1 LGPDADLWQKE
12 TAMPEERTADTAHPN
27 AAPRTRLET
36 RARALS
42 LLPVLLVLWS
52 ANGVADAEVEAR
64 YPYDPACAWGRIANG
79 KGMLHRCLT
88 EAEARSVAESDPA
101 RQKPKGTLPEAP
113 AEAKPSEPSRDF
125 VLEVGP
131 PAPEEGELA
140 LGGLG
145 KPTDRYRA
153 CVEENGGLLKPSA
166 QVVVE
171 FLVRAERS
179 RAEGTE
185 VRSFAGVSRAAAECL
200 AEVVDRRATG
210 TPSVPMTGVKLT
222 FSLTAK

>member
-1 LGPDADLWQKE
+1 MSAFS
-12 TAMPEERTADTAHPN
+12 R
-27 AAPRTRLET
+27 
-36 RARALS
+36 
-42 LLPVLLVLWS
+42 LLPVLLLLS
-52 ANGVADAEVEAR
+52 AYGAADTEVEAR

-88 EAEARSVAESDPA
+88 EAEARSVADADPA
-101 RQKPKGTLPEAP
+101 RQKPKGSLPEAGP
-113 AEAKPSEPSRDF
+113 EAKPNDAPRDF
-125 VLEVGP
+125 VIEIGSLT
-131 PAPEEGELA
+131 PEEGELA
-140 LGGLG
+140 LGALS

-153 CVEENGGLLKPSA
+153 CVEEHGGLTKSNG

-185 VRSFAGVSRAAAECL
+185 VRSFAGVSRAVAECL